1 MAGEDIHLNAEIQL
15 QFNDNIWIYSTSNH
29 NFCASKDCQ
38 TIDQPVRILF
48 VKRLDSAQ
56 LATILLLSYY

>member
-1 MAGEDIHLNAEIQL
+1 MAGEDIHLN
-15 QFNDNIWIYSTSNH
+15 TSSH

-38 TIDQPVRILF
+38 IIDQPVRILF

-56 LATILLLSYY
+56 LATIVLMSYY